1 MLDGMIDVA
10 YLRVYRP
17 AEEVRLPPVSPVGA
31 RPRLGAATLITES
44 AEADAWEID
53 WNGRQWRCPR
63 TPRRRML
70 ETVVAFDRATSR
82 FGASLVAPDVV
93 DSARR
98 ELRRIRAGAPEPSS
112 VLVSAWHP
120 PLRWFLGFVPTDLGE
135 AMLLRS
141 DLDAVL
147 GRVSACVDAMRRLGL
162 PAALSEE
169 IAGLAEWMSGFRGEA
184 AIELDYR
191 QVGRRVGAIEADSTV
206 ERMHEA
212 VASLIAGNI
221 EEATRNY
228 AAALALWA
236 PAQLLAVSS

>member
-1 MLDGMIDVA
+1 MIDVA

-17 AEEVRLPPVSPVGA
+17 AEAVHLPLVRPAGV
-31 RPRLGAATLITES
+31 RPRLGVATLVTES
-44 AEADAWEID
+44 ATADAWEID
-53 WNGRQWRCPR
+53 WKGRRWRCPR

-98 ELRRIRAGAPEPSS
+98 ELRRIRAGEPEPAG

-120 PLRWFLGFVPTDLGE
+120 PLRWFIGFVPNDRSE
-135 AMLLRS
+135 DMVLRS
-141 DLDAVL
+141 DLDAVV

-169 IAGLAEWMSGFRGEA
+169 IAGLADWMTGFRGEA

-191 QVGRRVGAIEADSTV
+191 QVGRRVGVSEADATV
-206 ERMHEA
+206 ELMHEA
-212 VASLIAGNI
+212 VTALVASDI
-221 EEATRNY
+221 EGATRNY
-228 AAALALWA
+228 AAALAIWA